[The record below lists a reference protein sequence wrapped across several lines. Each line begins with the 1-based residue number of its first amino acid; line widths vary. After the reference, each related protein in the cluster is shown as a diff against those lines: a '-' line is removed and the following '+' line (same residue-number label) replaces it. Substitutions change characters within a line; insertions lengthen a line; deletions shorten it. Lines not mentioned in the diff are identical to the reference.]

1 MSSTAPQSTN
11 AKLLGGALCL
21 DLANTVDYRFSER
34 QYDFLTSY
42 TVLVQW
48 SDHAGILE
56 GGVARELSGAARRH
70 PEAAAAVLARALNL
84 REAIYRVFAAIA
96 HGQPPAV
103 DDLDTL
109 SGAWADALPHARLRD
124 TATGFDWQW
133 PGNVR
138 ALDRPLWPV
147 AQSAVSLLT
156 TQDLTRVKMC
166 ASTDDCGWLFLDTTR
181 NRSRQW
187 CDIATCGD
195 RARARRHY
203 ARTKA
208 GRG

>member
-1 MSSTAPQSTN
+1 MSITAPQITN

-48 SDHAGILE
+48 SDHAGILGE
-56 GGVARELSGAARRH
+56 GAARELSAAAGRH
-70 PEAAAAVLARALNL
+70 PEAAAVVLARAHDL

-96 HGQPPAV
+96 HGQPPGV
-103 DDLDTL
+103 DDLDAL

-133 PGNVR
+133 PEDVV

-147 AQSAVSLLT
+147 AQSAVTLLT

-166 ASTDDCGWLFLDTTR
+166 ASTDGCGWLFLDTTR

-187 CDIATCGD
+187 CDMAYCGN

>member
-1 MSSTAPQSTN
+1 MSSTALRITD
-11 AKLLGGALCL
+11 ATLLGGALCL
-21 DLANTVDYRFSER
+21 DLANTVDYRSTER
-34 QYDFLTSY
+34 QYDWLSSY
-42 TVLVQW
+42 TALVQW
-48 SDHAGILE
+48 GNHAGILGE
-56 GGVARELSGAARRH
+56 GTARELSAAAGRH
-70 PEAAAAVLARALNL
+70 PEAAAAVLTRALDL

-103 DDLDTL
+103 DDLDAL
-109 SGAWADALPHARLRD
+109 SGAWADALPHGRLRD

-133 PGNVR
+133 PEEVV
-138 ALDRPLWPV
+138 ALDCPLWPV
-147 AQSAVSLLT
+147 AQSAVTLLT

-166 ASTDDCGWLFLDTTR
+166 ASTDGCGWLFLDTTR

-187 CDIATCGD
+187 CDIATCGN